1 MPARAAK
8 GAFLPG
14 RGRGAIFCGAAF
26 GRPARS
32 ARAGR
37 AGKGQTVPEQHR
49 AHKRHKAC
57 RRAAKAGPA
66 LAAVRVARAAFPS
79 AGPFTASILAQAGP
93 DIPDIPDKTGFL
105 GHWRQNG
112 LEKRPRA
119 LPVPAN
125 GSNKGRLHT
134 VVFLCAACL
143 LLQKQVSIRES
154 VGQARP
160 SWPLRRLPLHEP
172 AVWYRNPAFL
182 RWSQRTLAFR
192 QGRYRKAIRLHALP
206 MRQPNR
212 HTARLS
218 FVLPVSIWLIW
229 VTEIPTKPASSSC
242 ESLRARL
249 TLRIL

>member
-134 VVFLCAACL
+134 VVSVCSLPFVAKTSFYPGKCWSSEAFVAFKTSSITRTCCVVQEPSIFKMESKDACL
-143 LLQKQVSIRES
+143 SA
-154 VGQARP
+154 G
-160 SWPLRRLPLHEP
+160 
-172 AVWYRNPAFL
+172 
-182 RWSQRTLAFR
+182 
-192 QGRYRKAIRLHALP
+192 AL
-206 MRQPNR
+206 
-212 HTARLS
+212 S
-218 FVLPVSIWLIW
+218 
-229 VTEIPTKPASSSC
+229 
-242 ESLRARL
+242 
-249 TLRIL
+249 